1 MPDVI
6 EIKGTGFINKGAE
19 LMLHAAIQELRRRLP
34 DAEIVVTP
42 TGPATPYLKRG
53 AVGLYQKL
61 WYQRL
66 GIQWG
71 RFGTLIPRNV
81 RHLYGIRLDSE
92 LDAVLDASGL
102 AYGDQ
107 LGVRGMEATARTA
120 KGWRRHGIPYV
131 LLPQTFGPFA
141 FPRTRR
147 TVSSLIDSATLVFA
161 RDAESY
167 GHLLKLVG
175 EQPKIRQAPD
185 ITVAIKGEVH
195 PRHERLRGRVCIVPN
210 ARMIDMVSAGAARR
224 YTLFLDRCAQ
234 MLAARGSQPFFLI
247 HEGETDARLAEECNA
262 RSGRALE
269 IVREDDPLILKG
281 IIGSCRGMVGS
292 RFHGLLSALSQGV
305 PALAAGWNHKYEM
318 LFKSYGFPE
327 GIMTLEEDD
336 VGVEQKMRCF
346 FVPEV
351 VKSLSERLAAHA
363 ESERGALVE
372 MWDSVFGAIR

>member
-1 MPDVI
+1 MPEMI

-19 LMLHAAIQELRRRLP
+19 LMLHAAIQEIRRRLP

-42 TGPATPYLKRG
+42 TGPATPFAKRG
-53 AVGLYQKL
+53 ALGLYQKL

-71 RFGTLIPRNV
+71 RFGKLIPRHV
-81 RHLYGIRLDSE
+81 RHLYGIRLDTE
-92 LDAVLDASGL
+92 IDAVLDASGL

-107 LGVRGMEATARTA
+107 LGARGMEGSARA
-120 KGWRRHGIPYV
+120 ARGWKRRGIPYV

-141 FPRTRR
+141 LSGTRR
-147 TVSSLIDSATLVFA
+147 TVSSLIGCAILAFA

-167 GHLLKLVG
+167 RHLVELVG

-185 ITVAIKGEVH
+185 ITVAIEGVVH
-195 PRHERLRGRVCIVPN
+195 PRHERLRDRVCIVPN

-224 YTLFLDRCAQ
+224 YLPFVARCAQ
-234 MLAARGSQPFFLI
+234 MLAARGGRPFFLI
-247 HEGETDARLAEECNA
+247 HEGETDVRIAAECNA
-262 RSGRALE
+262 RSGLALE

-281 IIGSCRGMVGS
+281 VIGACRGMIGS
-292 RFHGLLSALSQGV
+292 RFHGLLGALSQGV

-318 LFKSYGFPE
+318 LFRSYGFPE
-327 GIMTLEEDD
+327 GVMTLEEDD
-336 VGVEQKMRCF
+336 AGVERLMRCF
-346 FVPEV
+346 FDT
-351 VKSLSERLAAHA
+351 KTSRSMSERLAAHA

-372 MWDSVFGAIR
+372 MWDAVFEAIR